1 MSVPAFRDDP
11 AFLFELRVRLAPD
24 LGEKAKFATVRAF
37 EAPIGK
43 QAHRFTSGHTT
54 IEFELVVAGSV
65 LWPRG
70 STTIGTPA
78 HVSVDGDEA
87 KALALSLFELRP
99 GDTDADFFA
108 DYTPEQLAFVERYSD
123 SFWCARTERFGEDS

>member
-1 MSVPAFRDDP
+1 MCTFRDDP

-24 LGEKAKFATVRAF
+24 FGESAKYATIRAF
-37 EAPIGK
+37 EAPLSK

-54 IEFELVVAGSV
+54 IELELVCGGLR

-70 STTIGTPA
+70 STTVGTPA
-78 HVSVDGDEA
+78 HVSIDGKEA
-87 KALALSLFELRP
+87 KALALSLFELKP

-123 SFWCARTERFGEDS
+123 SFWCARAERFGEDS

>member
-1 MSVPAFRDDP
+1 MSPRDDP

-24 LGEKAKFATVRAF
+24 FGEKATFATIRAF

-54 IEFELVVAGSV
+54 IDLELLANGKV
-65 LWPRG
+65 LWSRG
-70 STTIGTPA
+70 STTVGTPA
-78 HVSVDGDEA
+78 HVSIDGPEA
-87 KALALSLFELRP
+87 KALALSLFELKS

-108 DYTPEQLAFVERYSD
+108 DYTPAQLAFVERYSD